1 MRNISGLDDAARRM
15 LELLVA
21 VGRRNSLRDPLAQ
34 LTETLE
40 LTPPQLHGVMWL
52 GQDGPL
58 PMGELARRVGVT
70 EKTITGIVDRLER
83 EGYAQRER
91 DPGDRRVVHVEGPQP
106 RHGGGRDEGQV
117 GAQPRQRILGHD
129 PEEAVELGAG
139 DPHRAAVA
147 HRTLIARLPPPTGAH
162 RPLSAGWWSAPGR

>member
-1 MRNISGLDDAARRM
+1 MRNISESDDAARRM
-15 LELLVA
+15 MELLVA

-34 LTETLE
+34 LTESLE
-40 LTPPQLHGVMWL
+40 LTPPQLHSVVWL

-91 DPGDRRVVHVEGPQP
+91 DPADRRVVHARLTP
-106 RHGGGRDEGQV
+106 RGKETADRIHGQAHEN
-117 GAQPRQRILGHD
+117 LSTFLSLLD
-129 PEEAVELGAG
+129 PEE
-139 DPHRAAVA
+139 
-147 HRTLIARLPPPTGAH
+147 RTALLRIFEKLVGRLSAPPP
-162 RPLSAGWWSAPGR
+162 PESP

>member
-1 MRNISGLDDAARRM
+1 MQNISGLDDAARRM
-15 LELLVA
+15 MELLVA

-40 LTPPQLHGVMWL
+40 LTPPQLHGVLWL

-58 PMGELARRVGVT
+58 SMGELARRVGVT

-91 DPGDRRVVHVEGPQP
+91 DPSDRRVVHVRLTP
-106 RHGGGRDEGQV
+106 RGRETSDRVHAQTQESLGNFLSLLEPEDRTALLRIFEKLV
-117 GAQPRQRILGHD
+117 G
-129 PEEAVELGAG
+129 
-139 DPHRAAVA
+139 
-147 HRTLIARLPPPTGAH
+147 RLSESP
-162 RPLSAGWWSAPGR
+162 APGPEDGE

>member
-91 DPGDRRVVHVEGPQP
+91 DPGDRRVVHVRLTARGQETA
-106 RHGGGRDEGQV
+106 GRIQAQAQESLGNFLSLLDPGDRTALLRIFEKLV
-117 GAQPRQRILGHD
+117 GRL
-129 PEEAVELGAG
+129 
-139 DPHRAAVA
+139 AA
-147 HRTLIARLPPPTGAH
+147 PP
-162 RPLSAGWWSAPGR
+162 SAENP